1 MSGLP
6 SHVES
11 STEPTATESPEGR
24 PENRKFRRH
33 DFRTL
38 AIATIYPPKGREQDP
53 VQMCYVLTRNV
64 SRGGICILHPT
75 PLSHSQ
81 RIDLE
86 LPDGR
91 KFSLAIRWVTR
102 MEHGRY
108 IIGCRFAEIADFSA
122 EAD

>member
-1 MSGLP
+1 MPPHPPPAEPACDSSG
-6 SHVES
+6 
-11 STEPTATESPEGR
+11 TTIPEGR

-38 AIATIYPPKGREQDP
+38 AIATIHPPNGREHEP

-75 PLSHSQ
+75 PLFHSQ
-81 RIDLE
+81 RIELE
-86 LPDGR
+86 LSDGR

-102 MEHGRY
+102 VEHGRY
-108 IIGCRFAEIADFSA
+108 VIGCRFAEIADFSA

>member
-11 STEPTATESPEGR
+11 SAEPTRTVIPEGR
-24 PENRKFRRH
+24 SENRKFRRH

-38 AIATIYPPKGREQDP
+38 AIATIHPPDGRENEP

-75 PLSHSQ
+75 PLFHSQ

-86 LPDGR
+86 LSDGR
-91 KFSLAIRWVTR
+91 KFSVAIRWVTR
-102 MEHGRY
+102 INHGRY
-108 IIGCRFAEIADFSA
+108 IIGCRFAEIAEFSQ
-122 EAD
+122 

>member
-1 MSGLP
+1 MP
-6 SHVES
+6 AHHPHVES
-11 STEPTATESPEGR
+11 PELAGADGPEGLR
-24 PENRKFRRH
+24 ENRKFRRH

-64 SRGGICILHPT
+64 SRGGICFLHPT
-75 PLSHSQ
+75 PLFHSQ

-86 LPDGR
+86 LSDGR

-102 MEHGRY
+102 IDHGRY
-108 IIGCRFAEIADFSA
+108 IIGCRFAEIGDFGS
-122 EAD
+122 

>member
-1 MSGLP
+1 MSPRL
-6 SHVES
+6 STTELTADALVAAS
-11 STEPTATESPEGR
+11 SEGR
-24 PENRKFRRH
+24 AENRKFHRH

-38 AIATIYPPKGREQDP
+38 AIATIHPPAGREHEP
-53 VQMCYVLTRNV
+53 AQMCYVLTRNV

-75 PLSHSQ
+75 PLFLSQ

-91 KFSLAIRWVTR
+91 KFTLAIRWVIR

-108 IIGCRFAEIADFSA
+108 VIGCRFAEIADFGS
-122 EAD
+122 